1 MPGAAEADAGAQNVT
16 ARRFGYHRAFAVGDF
31 RCRIG
36 EAIRFMS
43 TATTTLPA
51 TRRAA
56 APASLELIRQLVAF
70 NTTSRLSNL
79 ELIDWVREYLQRH
92 GIACRLTHDDGGG
105 KANLFATVGDPQVP
119 GVVLSGH
126 TDVVPAEGQEW
137 SVDPWAGV
145 VKDGRLLGRGS
156 ADMKSF
162 IGIVLAAVPAILA
175 KPLRVPIH
183 IALSYDEEVGCI
195 GVGRMIRDMQA
206 IGVAP
211 GICIVGEP
219 TSMRVVTGHKGKL
232 SVRAHVRGREA
243 HSAYA
248 PYAVNALEY
257 AAEMIVE
264 LRRMQ
269 RDKQANGPFNRE
281 YDPPYTT
288 IHAGVLHAGTA
299 LNIVPHEC
307 EFDFEFRNIPEDDSQ
322 ALLQQFERYC
332 TGALLPQMQRIAPES
347 GIAFETRSDNPSL
360 HNEESAAIVGSIER
374 LARGGHGGKVAFG
387 SEAGQFQRAGFESVI
402 CGPGSITDAHKPD
415 EFITLDQIRLGEA
428 FIARVID
435 EAARDPAALLSR

>member
-1 MPGAAEADAGAQNVT
+1 MTTAPPTHAATAPLPDA
-16 ARRFGYHRAFAVGDF
+16 
-31 RCRIG
+31 
-36 EAIRFMS
+36 
-43 TATTTLPA
+43 P
-51 TRRAA
+51 
-56 APASLELIRQLVAF
+56 PASLALIRQLIAF

-79 ELIDWVREYLQRH
+79 ELIDFVREYLQCL
-92 GIACRLTHDDGGG
+92 GVACRLTHDDGGG
-105 KANLFATVGDPQVP
+105 KANLFATIGDPTVP

-126 TDVVPAEGQEW
+126 TDVVPAEGQDW

-145 VKDGRLLGRGS
+145 VQDSRLLGRGA

-162 IGIVLAAVPAILA
+162 IGIVLSAVPAILA
-175 KPLRVPIH
+175 KPLAVPIH
-183 IALSYDEEVGCI
+183 LALSYDEEVGCI

-219 TSMRVVTGHKGKL
+219 TAMKVVSGHKGKL
-232 SVRAHVRGREA
+232 SMRAHVCGRES

-269 RDKQANGPFNRE
+269 REKAEHGPFNRE
-281 YDPPYTT
+281 YDPPFTT
-288 IHAGVLHAGTA
+288 VHTGVLHAGTA

-307 EFDFEFRNIPEDDSQ
+307 EFDFEFRNIPEDDPK
-322 ALLQQFERYC
+322 ALIQRLERYC
-332 TGALLPQMQRIAPES
+332 TSELLPQMQRIAPES
-347 GIAFETRSDNPSL
+347 SIAFETRSDNPSL
-360 HNEESAAIVGSIER
+360 HNDETAAIVGSIER
-374 LARGGHGGKVAFG
+374 LARAGRGGKVAFG

-415 EFITLDQIRLGEA
+415 EFISLDQIRQGEA

-435 EAARDPAALLSR
+435 EAARDPASLLTR